1 VVRRGLRPWL
11 WAGAFALLVG
21 VLTFIALDRIEE
33 SPSLEGRW
41 ELVLV
46 ETPEG
51 SFHPEK
57 GPEWIE
63 FDGTYFT
70 GHMNCVDFEGDFT
83 VSGANGFM
91 LGGWG
96 SSGGCV
102 EMEGTGYAFENYFH
116 LVSEIKVGMD
126 LVLESS
132 DATVQFVFTRE
143 AA

>member
-1 VVRRGLRPWL
+1 MRPWL
-11 WAGAFALLVG
+11 GVGAFVLLVG
-21 VLTFIALDRIEE
+21 LLTFIALARIDETQT
-33 SPSLEGRW
+33 LEGRW
-41 ELVLV
+41 ELVVV

-51 SFHPEK
+51 SFHPED

-70 GHMNCVDFEGDFT
+70 GHMDCVDFEGDFT

-116 LVSEIKVGMD
+116 LVSEIDVGTE

-132 DATVQFVFTRE
+132 DAAIQFVFTRE
-143 AA
+143 GA